1 MDLRSVRSL
10 RVGALG
16 AAVTFL
22 VAACGTSGSSKKS
35 VDPQLEQR
43 LQSAIEKTEH
53 VNGYGLTYSVTS
65 DDPNGGDAD
74 VLACVGVRQEPTTA
88 AHPEDR
94 LDLFVYGTGVGS
106 SEPGRCQAGE
116 VDDHEAVM
124 LGTTLYAWKSA
135 YGQSATPCKGGWD
148 VWTMTPAVAE
158 QVRQDARNRASVDS
172 MALLATT
179 TSIESTGDT
188 LVAHLDPAKAI
199 KVLPRTSTDAPT
211 PDTISVS
218 AVIDGSG
225 RLSRYQVDISGGS
238 VHVAETMVY
247 DRLASAQGV
256 KAPPK
261 TCLHSGSQ
269 PLNDLDQLTGLLG
282 LGSSS
287 TG

>member
-22 VAACGTSGSSKKS
+22 VAACGTSSSSKKS

-106 SEPGRCQAGE
+106 SEPGRCQAGD
-116 VDDHEAVM
+116 VDDHEAIM

-211 PDTISVS
+211 PDTIKVPLVEQCALVLSKVRCRLTTFNLLRPRFDLT
-218 AVIDGSG
+218 VIRFGTCG
-225 RLSRYQVDISGGS
+225 RKMTQNLPVEIQIETPQLSD
-238 VHVAETMVY
+238 
-247 DRLASAQGV
+247 
-256 KAPPK
+256 
-261 TCLHSGSQ
+261 
-269 PLNDLDQLTGLLG
+269 
-282 LGSSS
+282 
-287 TG
+287 